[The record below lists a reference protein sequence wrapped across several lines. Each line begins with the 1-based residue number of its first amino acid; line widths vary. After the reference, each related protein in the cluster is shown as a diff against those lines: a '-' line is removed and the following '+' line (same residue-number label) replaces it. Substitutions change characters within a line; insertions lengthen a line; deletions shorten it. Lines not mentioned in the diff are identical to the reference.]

1 MVLEIERGRLGF
13 DTVKTATECEHF
25 FIRRTAGG
33 GREAAIERFVF
44 SQVDYPGPEYRTQG
58 GENSAYEGAHS
69 QRDGDHARPI
79 GAVVHRKKRKN
90 ARLISL
96 FLDEA
101 NWWCCGDSPSFE
113 SLLNCGL
120 APRFGKQVEPHGMLI
135 AVKGLD
141 ISHWV
146 VSISFCGTTPLP
158 GRIELTYFEP
168 GKVRLLYLLESR
180 PLQEIDAWRPFDR
193 LDRRKATQ
201 QILGQMSKFGP
212 GNRRWPGEGSLQLLE
227 KDFLLGK
234 VGIYPVDDLP
244 GEEAEFKESLV

>member
-58 GENSAYEGAHS
+58 GENPAYEGAHS
-69 QRDGDHARPI
+69 QRDSDHPRPI
-79 GAVVHRKKRKN
+79 GAVVHCKKRKN

-101 NWWCCGDSPSFE
+101 DWRCYGDSPSAD
-113 SLLNCGL
+113 SLLHCGL
-120 APRFGKQVEPHGMLI
+120 APRLGKRVEPYSMLI
-135 AVKGLD
+135 AAKGLD

-146 VSISFCGTTPLP
+146 VSVSFCGTTPLP
-158 GRIELTYFEP
+158 GRIELSYFES
-168 GKVRLLYLLESR
+168 GQVRLL
-180 PLQEIDAWRPFDR
+180 
-193 LDRRKATQ
+193 
-201 QILGQMSKFGP
+201 
-212 GNRRWPGEGSLQLLE
+212 
-227 KDFLLGK
+227 
-234 VGIYPVDDLP
+234 
-244 GEEAEFKESLV
+244 